1 MTDTPY
7 AEDEFL
13 DGADADSLMPER
25 EWLLYAI
32 LLDGKGGG
40 KSLDESE
47 VGEWKPEDGTLWLH
61 LDLSVA
67 GTHDWM
73 LNRSGI
79 DPLVLEALLED
90 EEPRPRCMPFG
101 DNMLL
106 FLRAINLNPD
116 EDPDDMISLRI
127 WCEKNRIITLRD
139 TPLATMREIDRKLM
153 TGVGPKSTGEMLDEV
168 CSTTLDRIVSA
179 VGDLEYSIDSI
190 EDKIIDED
198 DDDDMMAPL
207 SEARRKLS
215 EMRRYLSPQ
224 RDAMEMLPRQLMSW
238 LNKEIQ
244 YQLRENANRMLR
256 IIEDIDS
263 LRERASINMDE
274 LSSQLREETQEN
286 MYMLSVLAAIFI
298 PLTFI
303 TGLLGMNVGGIP
315 FADHEH
321 GFLIVTGLMFL
332 FGLIL
337 MIVFKRLK
345 WY

>member
-1 MTDTPY
+1 MSDVPYEEAADFFTPP
-7 AEDEFL
+7 E
-13 DGADADSLMPER
+13 ER
-25 EWLLYAI
+25 EWLLYAL
-32 LLDGKGGG
+32 LLDGKGSGR
-40 KSLDESE
+40 SLTADE
-47 VGEWKPEDGTLWLH
+47 VNAWKPEDGVLWMH
-61 LDLSVA
+61 MDLSVA

-73 LNRSGI
+73 LNKSGI

-101 DNMLL
+101 DNLLL
-106 FLRAINLNPD
+106 FLRAINLNPG
-116 EDPDDMISLRI
+116 EEPDDMISLRI
-127 WCEKNRIITLRD
+127 WCEKSRILTLRE
-139 TPLATMREIDRKLM
+139 TPLSTMRDIDRKLV
-153 TGVGPKSTGEMLDEV
+153 TGVGPKSVGEMLDEV
-168 CSTTLDRIVSA
+168 CSTTLDRIVVA
-179 VGDLEYSIDSI
+179 VADVEFTIDHL
-190 EDKIIDED
+190 EDKIIEESD
-198 DDDDMMAPL
+198 DDDDLMGPL

-238 LNKEIQ
+238 LNKENQ

-274 LSSQLREETQEN
+274 LASQMREETQEN
-286 MYMLSVLAAIFI
+286 MYMLSVLAAVFI

-315 FADHEH
+315 FGEHEH

-332 FGLIL
+332 FGIIL
-337 MIVFKRLK
+337 MILFKRLK

>member
-1 MTDTPY
+1 
-7 AEDEFL
+7 
-13 DGADADSLMPER
+13 
-25 EWLLYAI
+25 
-32 LLDGKGGG
+32 
-40 KSLDESE
+40 
-47 VGEWKPEDGTLWLH
+47 
-61 LDLSVA
+61 
-67 GTHDWM
+67 
-73 LNRSGI
+73 
-79 DPLVLEALLED
+79 
-90 EEPRPRCMPFG
+90 
-101 DNMLL
+101 
-106 FLRAINLNPD
+106 
-116 EDPDDMISLRI
+116 
-127 WCEKNRIITLRD
+127 
-139 TPLATMREIDRKLM
+139 M

-179 VGDLEYSIDSI
+179 VADLEYSIDSI

>member
-1 MTDTPY
+1 MTETPF
-7 AEDEFL
+7 AQEENHDEIM
-13 DGADADSLMPER
+13 ADPLMHER

-32 LLDGKGGG
+32 VLDGEGGG

-47 VGEWKPEDGTLWLH
+47 LNQWKPEDGTLWLH
-61 LDLSVA
+61 LDLSVE

-73 LNRSGI
+73 LNCSHI

-90 EEPRPRCMPFG
+90 EEPRPRCMPYG
-101 DNMLL
+101 DNLLL
-106 FLRAINLNPD
+106 FLRAINLNPG
-116 EDPDDMISLRI
+116 EEPDDMISLRI
-127 WCEKNRIITLRD
+127 WCEKNRIITLRE
-139 TPLATMREIDRKLM
+139 TPLSTMREIDRKLM
-153 TGVGPKSTGEMLDEV
+153 TGVGPKTTGEMLDEV
-168 CSTTLDRIVSA
+168 CSTTLDRIVAA
-179 VGDLEYSIDSI
+179 VADVECLIDNI
-190 EDKIIDED
+190 EDKIVDED

-238 LNKEIQ
+238 LDKEIQ

-315 FADHEH
+315 FAEHEH

-332 FGLIL
+332 FGVIL
-337 MIVFKRLK
+337 MIIFKRLK

>member
-1 MTDTPY
+1 MTETPEREE
-7 AEDEFL
+7 AQESDQDVL
-13 DGADADSLMPER
+13 IPDR

-32 LLDGKGGG
+32 LLDGAGGG

-47 VGEWKPEDGTLWLH
+47 IGEWKPEDGTLWLH
-61 LDLSVA
+61 LDLSVE

-73 LNRSGI
+73 LNRSRI

-101 DNMLL
+101 DNLLL
-106 FLRAINLNPD
+106 FLRAINLNPG
-116 EDPDDMISLRI
+116 EEPDDMISLRI
-127 WCEKNRIITLRD
+127 WCEKNRIITLRES
-139 TPLATMREIDRKLM
+139 PLSTMREIDRKLM
-153 TGVGPKSTGEMLDEV
+153 TGVGPKTTGEMLDEV
-168 CSTTLDRIVSA
+168 CSTTLDRIVA
-179 VGDLEYSIDSI
+179 TVADIEYSIDNI
-190 EDKIIDED
+190 EDKIIDDD

-207 SEARRKLS
+207 SESRRKLS

-238 LNKEIQ
+238 LNKENQ

-274 LSSQLREETQEN
+274 LSSQMREETQEN
-286 MYMLSVLAAIFI
+286 MYMLSVLAAIFV

-303 TGLLGMNVGGIP
+303 SGLLGMNVGGIP
-315 FADHEH
+315 FAENEN

-332 FGLIL
+332 FGLVL
-337 MIVFKRLK
+337 MIVFKRLR